1 MLSYDWIVLI
11 TLGLDRWENQRRPLA
26 PHEIELE
33 AARRRHQ
40 AQQAARPARPGLLQR
55 LFNRRRALP
64 APGCPLPG
72 RPHKQASRV

>member
-33 AARRRHQ
+33 AARRRHET
-40 AQQAARPARPGLLQR
+40 QQVSRPARPGLLQR
-55 LFNRRRALP
+55 LFSRRRALH
-64 APGCPLPG
+64 APDCPRPG
-72 RPHKQASRV
+72 RPHKRASRV

>member
-26 PHEIELE
+26 PHEIERE
-33 AARRRHQ
+33 QARMRHE
-40 AQQAARPARPGLLQR
+40 AQQAAKPARRGLLQR
-55 LFNRRRALP
+55 LFSRRRARP
-64 APGCPLPG
+64 AAHCPRPA

>member
-33 AARRRHQ
+33 AARRRYQ
-40 AQQAARPARPGLLQR
+40 AQQAARPAPPGLLQR

-64 APGCPLPG
+64 APGSPPPG